1 MILKIIV
8 LFTVSILLTA
18 VFSYSLNVFLQESFI
33 TLTLKTMLIPC
44 FTWSMLMLLA
54 WVKLKGERQWEY
66 FYIAGCVCAI
76 GSVALVPG
84 GVYNFISTTP
94 DVKWSVISVLAC
106 VAIMSISFYILL
118 RKKNFSSFWLWA
130 YNILIVINMVFFYL
144 STKL

>member
-1 MILKIIV
+1 MLKIIL
-8 LFTVSILLTA
+8 LFAVSVLLTA
-18 VFSYSLNVFLQESFI
+18 VFSYSLNVFLHEDFV

-54 WVKLKGERQWEY
+54 WKKLQGERRMEY
-66 FYIAGCVCAI
+66 LYIAGCVCAI
-76 GSVALVPG
+76 GSAALVPG
-84 GVYNFISTTP
+84 GVYNFISAAP

-130 YNILIVINMVFFYL
+130 YNILIVINMTFFYL